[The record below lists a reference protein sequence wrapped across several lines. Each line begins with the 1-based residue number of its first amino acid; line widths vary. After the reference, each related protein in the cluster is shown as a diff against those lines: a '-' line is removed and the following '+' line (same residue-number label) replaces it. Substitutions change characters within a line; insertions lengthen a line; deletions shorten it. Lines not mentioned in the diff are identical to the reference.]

1 MLLNELKNR
10 KVFLASKSPRRREL
24 LAGMGVDFEILKT
37 DVEETYD
44 PSWTPEQ
51 IVMHLSKLKLSPIDM
66 AQYDP
71 DTIFIACDTIVVV
84 DGQIIG
90 KPKDEADAERML
102 NMLSGSTHTVYSGL
116 TVATPQK
123 QLTDFRATEV
133 VFDTLTDDMIQY
145 YIKTYQ
151 PFDKAGSYGVQEWIG
166 YVGISEVHGS
176 YYNVMGLPTRLL
188 WQMLSAICD

>member
-1 MLLNELKNR
+1 M
-10 KVFLASKSPRRREL
+10 

-84 DGQIIG
+84 DVDQHIVAVGPVIF
-90 KPKDEADAERML
+90 ADQHRSCIVGMDL
-102 NMLSGSTHTVYSGL
+102 
-116 TVATPQK
+116 
-123 QLTDFRATEV
+123 R
-133 VFDTLTDDMIQY
+133 
-145 YIKTYQ
+145 
-151 PFDKAGSYGVQEWIG
+151 AGSAGEVRAQVIIAFTVQFAPALFGGNRIAYARFKDPRG
-166 YVGISEVHGS
+166 RPAYVGILHIIGFIGVCIADIG
-176 YYNVMGLPTRLL
+176 P
-188 WQMLSAICD
+188 